1 MTEGI
6 VKIGKAYITLDSKSS
21 EAIVMIHIPMDYE
34 IIE

>member
-1 MTEGI
+1 MTEGT
-6 VKIGKAYITLDSKSS
+6 VKIGKPYFTLDSKPS